1 LFALVVLIAVSLNQV
16 EPGSVPS
23 QEHRVLMELFAA
35 TSGDGWTNRDGWGT
49 EKSPC
54 DWYGVWCDFLD
65 GDASRP
71 VVAGLSLSLNN
82 LAGTLPASL
91 GELQHLHSLTV
102 SGNRLSGKVPE
113 AILERWDRHQFEFD
127 GRGNAFSNLVI
138 RATVEY
144 SASGALCSAS
154 EDLHYRV
161 EFDEPKNRVTFQ
173 SVRCITTRSRNTYC
187 LVREGTPPS
196 LARLSRILGR
206 LGFKTFRPQ
215 YDYPFGSV
223 THGVYLTTGV
233 VWGDG
238 STMSV
243 ETYSGQGPIEVWS
256 AQQLFLGLL
265 SEVSWQRES
274 RKPKCDLQK

>member
-1 LFALVVLIAVSLNQV
+1 MLIAISLNQV
-16 EPGSVPS
+16 KPGSVPS

-35 TSGDGWTNRDGWGT
+35 TGGDSWSNRDGWGT

-144 SASGALCSAS
+144 SASGTLCSAS

-173 SVRCITTRSRNTYC
+173 SVRCIT
-187 LVREGTPPS
+187 VV
-196 LARLSRILGR
+196 LAIRTASSV
-206 LGFKTFRPQ
+206 KARPRPWL
-215 YDYPFGSV
+215 DYRAS
-223 THGVYLTTGV
+223 
-233 VWGDG
+233 
-238 STMSV
+238 
-243 ETYSGQGPIEVWS
+243 
-256 AQQLFLGLL
+256 
-265 SEVSWQRES
+265 
-274 RKPKCDLQK
+274 